1 MERIGPPAAQ
11 KDDVLKGSRVRKSVE
26 VELSLEIA
34 KDIHFRNI
42 KRRKDLSEKPFKSLA
57 LI

>member
-42 KRRKDLSEKPFKSLA
+42 KRRKDLSEKPF
-57 LI
+57 